1 MSPSL
6 LDAIRRPDY
15 TGERRCWPCTAVN
28 AALLLVVAVVL
39 WPLSTTVA
47 LLTAVGGG
55 ALVYLR
61 GYVVPG
67 TPEFAPRVV
76 SRLGLSHLFEH
87 VPDGGEV
94 RQSDELGDEDGEEV
108 LFALFEARV
117 LREDDAG
124 ALYLS
129 EEFRSAW
136 EAEMASL
143 RDRDDESVA
152 AAVAEAAP
160 FDAEGGV
167 DYGGITVDGERN
179 SIWLSRAHAVSDA
192 AAVRAMTAFDVPES
206 VRAPAT
212 APLRMFL
219 ESCPLCGG
227 QTEETRTV
235 LNCCGG
241 TMGVYDDPE
250 DEVLVCAD
258 CGETLYVF
266 EEEAEDEAGGED
278 AGAGSGTDAAR

>member
-1 MSPSL
+1 MSL
-6 LDAIRRPDY
+6 LDTIRRPDY

-28 AALLLVVAVVL
+28 AALLLAAAIVF

-47 LLTAVGGG
+47 LLTVVGGG

-67 TPEFAPRVV
+67 TPEFAPRLVA
-76 SRLGLSHLFEH
+76 RLGLSHLFEYA
-87 VPDGGEV
+87 PGEDET
-94 RQSDELGDEDGEEV
+94 RQSGELGDDDGEQV
-108 LFALFEARV
+108 LFALFEAGV
-117 LREDDAG
+117 LREDEDG

-129 EEFRSAW
+129 EDFWSTW

-143 RDRDDESVA
+143 RDRDDETVA

-167 DYGGITVDGERN
+167 EYDGITVDGERN
-179 SIWLSRAHAVSDA
+179 SIWLSRAHAVADA
-192 AAVRAMTAFDVPES
+192 AAVRAMAAFDVPES
-206 VRAPAT
+206 ARAPAT

-227 QTEETRTV
+227 ATEEKTTV
-235 LNCCGG
+235 LDCCGG
-241 TMGVYDDPE
+241 TMGVYDNPE

-266 EEEAEDEAGGED
+266 EEESD
-278 AGAGSGTDAAR
+278 AGAGAGADTDAGAA

>member
-1 MSPSL
+1 MSL
-6 LDAIRRPDY
+6 LDSIRRPDY

-28 AALLLVVAVVL
+28 VAVLLAAAVVL

-47 LLTAVGGG
+47 LLAAVGGG

-67 TPEFAPRVV
+67 TPEFAPRLVA
-76 SRLGLSHLFEH
+76 RLGLSHLFEH
-87 VPDGGEV
+87 APDGGET
-94 RQSDELGDEDGEEV
+94 RQSDELGGEDGEQV
-108 LFALFEARV
+108 LFALFEAGV
-117 LREDDAG
+117 LREDEDG

-129 EEFRSAW
+129 GEFWSAW

-143 RDRDDESVA
+143 RDRGDEAVA

-167 DYGGITVDGERN
+167 DYGGITVDGERD
-179 SIWLSRAHAVSDA
+179 SIWLSRAHAVGDA
-192 AAVRAMTAFDVPES
+192 AAVRTMAAFDVPES

-227 QTEETRTV
+227 PVEERTTA
-235 LNCCGG
+235 LDCCGG

-250 DEVLVCAD
+250 DEILACAD

-266 EEEAEDEAGGED
+266 EEEKAGEED
-278 AGAGSGTDAAR
+278 ADAESDTGPDTDADAA